1 MSPKRPSA
9 RDNERP
15 EIALAGARLGLTEE
29 VTRRRISRML
39 GRYAELKAQLPVGTI
54 LFYQVGS
61 FFETFEED
69 AKTISRELSI
79 GLTSREASGE
89 GRVPLAGVPGHAL
102 QEHLTTLLRKGHS
115 VAVAEQ
121 RPHPTKPKQFTRE
134 ISRILTPGTVIE
146 EGVLPAGESNYL
158 AAVVFQDGRAGVA
171 VVEASTGE
179 FTGTE
184 VPEEEVAA
192 ELERWSPREMVV
204 PERTAAEDL
213 PKIRATFSPAPRWT
227 FEPSAGEQ
235 ALKRHFG
242 VSSLKGFGL
251 DGRAALVGAAGALLQ
266 YLSSMRGGSP
276 PEQVVTF
283 RPYSPGTGMVL
294 DSATRRNLGL
304 DELIS
309 TIERTLTP
317 MGQRALRR
325 WIERPLLEADRINQ
339 RLEAVDALVA
349 DYMLREEAR
358 EHLSRIPDIERIA
371 TRIVRLSASPNDLL
385 SLRGALE
392 AISPL
397 KEALAS
403 AAPEGSLLARV
414 LAAMEEPPGVR
425 ELIAAAISEESSEI
439 IRAGYST
446 ELDEAREFR
455 DGAHEWLTRFEADER
470 LKTGLKT
477 LKVGYRDGEGYFI
490 EVAGKEGHAV
500 PAHYEHRKALKNA
513 ARYVTVELK
522 EHESRMLTARDEVER
537 LERQILGEIRAA
549 IKEAAPQLQRVAR
562 AVAVV
567 DVVSSFAAAAGELR
581 YCRPGVTE
589 ERGLRIVGGRHPVVE
604 HNLETPFVPNDSRI
618 EGSSR
623 LQIITGPNMAG
634 KSVYLRQIALI
645 TLLAQTG
652 SYVPAEEAALG
663 VVDRIFTRV
672 GAEDR
677 LASGE
682 STFMVEMTEAA
693 SILNSATER
702 SLVILDE
709 VGRGTS
715 TYDGMS
721 LAWAIAEYLHD
732 DVQALTLFATHYH
745 ELTQLADV
753 LPGCENYKAVVD
765 EVGGEIVFLHR
776 IESGAESSSYGVHV
790 ARLAGLPRRVTDR
803 ATDILTRLEAEG
815 VQNFAG

>member
-1 MSPKRPSA
+1 
-9 RDNERP
+9 
-15 EIALAGARLGLTEE
+15 
-29 VTRRRISRML
+29 ML
-39 GRYAELKAQLPVGTI
+39 GRYAELKAQLPPRTI

-69 AKTISRELSI
+69 AKTISKELSI
-79 GLTSREASGE
+79 RLTSREAAGE

-102 QEHLTTLLRKGHS
+102 QEHVATLLRKGHS

-121 RPHPTKPKQFTRE
+121 RPHPTRPKQFTRE

-146 EGVLPAGESNYL
+146 DDVLVAGESNYL
-158 AAVVFQDGRAGVA
+158 AAVVRRDGRAGVA

-184 VPEEEVAA
+184 IPEEELPA
-192 ELERWSPREMVV
+192 ELERWSPKELVV

-213 PKIRATFSPAPRWT
+213 PKVRATFSPAPRWT

-235 ALKRHFG
+235 ALRRHFG

-251 DGRAALVGAAGALLQ
+251 DGRDALIGAAGALLQ
-266 YLSSMRGGSP
+266 YLSGLRGGSS
-276 PEQVVTF
+276 PEQIVTF
-283 RPYSPGTGMVL
+283 RPYSPGSGMVL
-294 DSATRRNLGL
+294 DTATRRNLGL
-304 DELIS
+304 DELIE
-309 TIERTLTP
+309 TIDRTRTP
-317 MGQRALRR
+317 MGKRSLRR
-325 WIERPLLEADRINQ
+325 WIERPLLEANRINQ
-339 RLEAVDALVA
+339 RLEAVGTLVG

-385 SLRGALE
+385 SLKRALE
-392 AISPL
+392 AIEPL
-397 KEALAS
+397 KEALAP
-403 AAPEGSLLARV
+403 AAPEESLLHRV
-414 LAAMEEPPGVR
+414 LSAMEEPPGVR
-425 ELIAAAISEESSEI
+425 ELIAAAISEEEGEI
-439 IRAGYST
+439 IRVGYST

-455 DGAHEWLTRFEADER
+455 DGAHEWLTRFEANER
-470 LKTGLKT
+470 LKSGLKT

-490 EVAGKEGHAV
+490 EVAGRESRSV
-500 PAHYEHRKALKNA
+500 PPHYEHRKALKHN

-537 LERQILGEIRAA
+537 LERQILGQIRAA
-549 IKEAAPQLQRVAR
+549 VKEGAPQLQRVAR

-567 DVVSSFAAAAGELR
+567 DVVSSFAAAANELR
-581 YCRPGVTE
+581 YCRPEVTE
-589 ERGLRIVGGRHPVVE
+589 ERGLRVTAGRHPVVE
-604 HNLETPFVPNDSRI
+604 HSLETPFVPNDSRVD
-618 EGSSR
+618 GSSR

-634 KSVYLRQIALI
+634 KSVYLRQVALI
-645 TLLAQTG
+645 ALLAQTG

-693 SILNSATER
+693 SILNSATDR

-745 ELTQLADV
+745 ELTRLSEV
-753 LPGCENYKAVVD
+753 LPGCENHKASVE

-776 IESGAESSSYGVHV
+776 IEPGAESSSYGVHV
-790 ARLAGLPRRVTDR
+790 ARLAGLPRRVTER
-803 ATDILTRLEAEG
+803 AGEILARLEAEG
-815 VQNFAG
+815 VKDFAD

>member
-1 MSPKRPSA
+1 
-9 RDNERP
+9 
-15 EIALAGARLGLTEE
+15 
-29 VTRRRISRML
+29 ML
-39 GRYAELKAQLPVGTI
+39 GRYAELKAQLPPGTI
-54 LFYQVGS
+54 LFYQVGT

-69 AKTISRELSI
+69 AKTVSRELSI
-79 GLTSREASGE
+79 RLTSREAAGE

-102 QEHLTTLLRKGHS
+102 NEHVAALLRKGHS
-115 VAVAEQ
+115 VAIAEQ
-121 RPHPTKPKQFTRE
+121 RQHPTKPKQFTRE
-134 ISRILTPGTVIE
+134 VSRVLTPGTVIE
-146 EGVLPAGESNYL
+146 DNVLAAGQANYL
-158 AAVVFQDGRAGVA
+158 ATFVVRDGRAAVA

-179 FTGTE
+179 FTGAE
-184 VPEEEVAA
+184 VPEGELAA
-192 ELERWSPREMVV
+192 ELERWSPRELVL
-204 PERTAAEDL
+204 PERTAVEDL
-213 PKIRATFSPAPRWT
+213 PRVEAKISTAPRWT

-235 ALKRHFG
+235 TLKRHFG
-242 VSSLKGFGL
+242 TSNLKGFGL
-251 DGRAALVGAAGALLQ
+251 DGSPALVGAAGALLS
-266 YLSSMRGGSP
+266 YLTSLRGGSP
-276 PEQVVTF
+276 PEQVVSF
-283 RPYSPGTGMVL
+283 RRYEPGQAMVL

-304 DELIS
+304 EELIE
-309 TIERTLTP
+309 TIDRTRTP

-325 WIERPLLEADRINQ
+325 WLERPLLEAGRIEQ
-339 RLEAVDALVA
+339 RLEAVDALA
-349 DYMLREEAR
+349 GDYMLREGVR
-358 EHLSRIPDIERIA
+358 ELLSGVPDIERIA

-385 SLRGALE
+385 GLRGALE
-392 AISPL
+392 ALGPL
-397 KEALAS
+397 REALGP
-403 AAPEGSLLARV
+403 AAGEGSLLRRA

-425 ELIAAAISEESSEI
+425 ELIAAAISEEEGEI
-439 IRAGYST
+439 IRPGYSA
-446 ELDEAREFR
+446 ELDEARTFR
-455 DGAHEWLTRFEADER
+455 DGAHEWLTRFEAEER

-490 EVAGKEGHAV
+490 EVAGKEAHSV
-500 PAHYEHRKALKNA
+500 PPHYEHRKALKHN

-537 LERQILGEIRAA
+537 LERKILGEIRAA
-549 IKEAAPQLQRVAR
+549 VKEAAPELQKIAR

-567 DVVSSFAAAAGELR
+567 DVVASFAAAANELR
-581 YCRPGVTE
+581 YCRPRVTQ
-589 ERGLRIVGGRHPVVE
+589 ERGIEIVAGRHPVVE
-604 HNLETPFVPNDSRI
+604 HNTETPFVPNDARLD
-618 EGSSR
+618 GDSR

-634 KSVYLRQIALI
+634 KSVYLRQVALI

-652 SYVPAEEAALG
+652 SYVPAEAATLG

-693 SILNSATER
+693 SILNGATER

-745 ELTQLADV
+745 ELTRLADV
-753 LPGCENYKAVVD
+753 LPGCRNHKAAVE

-776 IESGAESSSYGVHV
+776 IEEGAESSSYGVHV
-790 ARLAGLPRRVTDR
+790 ARLAGLPRQVTDR
-803 ATDILTRLEAEG
+803 ADEILARLETEG
-815 VQNFAG
+815 VKGFAG

>member
-1 MSPKRPSA
+1 
-9 RDNERP
+9 
-15 EIALAGARLGLTEE
+15 
-29 VTRRRISRML
+29 ML
-39 GRYAELKAQLPVGTI
+39 GRYAELKAQLPPGTI
-54 LFYQVGS
+54 LFYQVGT

-69 AKTISRELSI
+69 AKTISKELSI
-79 GLTSREASGE
+79 RLTSREAAGYAG

-102 QEHLTTLLRKGHS
+102 QEHLATLLRKGHS

-121 RPHPTKPKQFTRE
+121 RQHPTKPKQFTRE
-134 ISRILTPGTVIE
+134 VSRILTPGTVIE
-146 EGVLPAGESNYL
+146 DNVLHAGESNYL
-158 AAVVFQDGRAGVA
+158 AAVVRRDGRAGVA

-213 PKIRATFSPAPRWT
+213 PKARATVSPAPRWT

-235 ALKRHFG
+235 ALKRHFE

-251 DGRAALVGAAGALLQ
+251 DGRPALVGAAGALLQ
-266 YLSSMRGGSP
+266 YLASLRGGSP

-283 RPYSPGTGMVL
+283 RPYAPGSGMVL
-294 DSATRRNLGL
+294 DAATRRNLGL
-304 DELIS
+304 DDLVE
-309 TIERTLTP
+309 TIDRTRTP

-325 WIERPLLEADRINQ
+325 WLERPLLEVDRINQ
-339 RLEAVDALVA
+339 RVEAVDSLVG

-358 EHLSRIPDIERIA
+358 EHLSSIPDVERIA

-385 SLRGALE
+385 SLRSALE
-392 AISPL
+392 AIGPL
-397 KEALAS
+397 KEALVS
-403 AAPEGSLLARV
+403 VAPEESLISRV
-414 LAAMEEPPGVR
+414 LSAMEEPPEVR
-425 ELIAAAISEESSEI
+425 ELIATAISEESGEI
-439 IRAGYST
+439 IRAGYSS

-470 LKTGLKT
+470 LKSGLKT

-490 EVAGKEGHAV
+490 EIAGKEGQAV
-500 PAHYEHRKALKNA
+500 PPHYEHRKALKNA

-522 EHESRMLTARDEVER
+522 EHESRMLNARDEVER
-537 LERQILGEIRAA
+537 LERQILGEIRSAV
-549 IKEAAPQLQRVAR
+549 KEAAPQLQRVAR

-581 YCRPGVTE
+581 YCRPEITE
-589 ERGLRIVGGRHPVVE
+589 ERGLRVTAGRHSVVE
-604 HNLETPFVPNDSRI
+604 QNLETPFVPNDTRI
-618 EGSSR
+618 DGGSR

-634 KSVYLRQIALI
+634 KSVYLRQVAIIA
-645 TLLAQTG
+645 LLAQTG
-652 SYVPAEEAALG
+652 SYVPAEEASLG

-732 DVQALTLFATHYH
+732 DVQSLTLFATHYH
-745 ELTQLADV
+745 ELTRLAEL
-753 LPGCENYKAVVD
+753 LPGCENHKAAVE

-776 IESGAESSSYGVHV
+776 IEGGAESSSYGVHV
-790 ARLAGLPRRVTDR
+790 ARLAGLPRQVTDR
-803 ATDILTRLEAEG
+803 AGEILGRLESEG
-815 VQNFAG
+815 VKDFAG

>member
-1 MSPKRPSA
+1 
-9 RDNERP
+9 
-15 EIALAGARLGLTEE
+15 
-29 VTRRRISRML
+29 ML
-39 GRYAELKAQLPVGTI
+39 GRYAELKAQLPPGTI
-54 LFYQVGS
+54 LFYQVGT

-79 GLTSREASGE
+79 RLTSREAAGE

-102 QEHLTTLLRKGHS
+102 QEHVAILLRKGHS

-121 RPHPTKPKQFTRE
+121 RPHPTRPKQFTRE
-134 ISRILTPGTVIE
+134 ISRVLTPGTVIE
-146 EGVLPAGESNYL
+146 DNVLSAGHANYL
-158 AAVVFQDGRAGVA
+158 AAINVRDGIAAVA

-184 VPEEEVAA
+184 VPEENLSA
-192 ELERWSPREMVV
+192 ELERWSPKEMVV

-213 PKIRATFSPAPRWT
+213 PKIRAAISPAPRWT
-227 FEPSAGEQ
+227 FEPSAGER
-235 ALKRHFG
+235 ALMRHFG
-242 VSSLKGFGL
+242 VSGLRGFGL
-251 DGRAALVGAAGALLQ
+251 DGRPALVGAAGALIQ
-266 YLSSMRGGSP
+266 YLASMRGGSP
-276 PEQVVTF
+276 PEQVVNF
-283 RPYSPGTGMVL
+283 RPYDPGTGMVL
-294 DSATRRNLGL
+294 DAATRRNLGL
-304 DELIS
+304 EELIE
-309 TIERTLTP
+309 TIDRTRTP

-325 WIERPLLEADRINQ
+325 WLERPLLEAGRINQ
-339 RLEAVDALVA
+339 RLEAVDALTG

-371 TRIVRLSASPNDLL
+371 TRIVRLSASPNELL
-385 SLRGALE
+385 SLKGALE
-392 AISPL
+392 ALGPL
-397 KEALAS
+397 KESLAAGRS
-403 AAPEGSLLARV
+403 SLLERA

-425 ELIAAAISEESSEI
+425 ELIAAAISEEEGEI
-439 IRAGYST
+439 IRVGYSG

-455 DGAHEWLTRFEADER
+455 DGAHDWLTRFEAEER

-490 EVAGKEGHAV
+490 EVAGKETRSV
-500 PAHYEHRKALKNA
+500 PPRYEHRKALKHN

-537 LERQILGEIRAA
+537 LERRILAEIRAA
-549 IKEAAPQLQRVAR
+549 VKDAAPELQKIAR
-562 AVAVV
+562 AIAVV
-567 DVVSSFAAAAGELR
+567 DVVASFATAATELR
-581 YCRPGVTE
+581 YCRPEVTE
-589 ERGLRIVGGRHPVVE
+589 ERGIKIIAGRHPVVE
-604 HNLETPFVPNDSRI
+604 HNTETPFVPNDARVD
-618 EGSSR
+618 GDSR

-634 KSVYLRQIALI
+634 KSVYLRQVALI

-652 SYVPAEEAALG
+652 SYVPAEEATLG
-663 VVDRIFTRV
+663 IVDRIFTRV

-693 SILNSATER
+693 SILNSATGR

-732 DVQALTLFATHYH
+732 DVQSLTLFATHYH
-745 ELTQLADV
+745 ELTRLAEM
-753 LPGCENYKAVVD
+753 LPGCRNQKATV
-765 EVGGEIVFLHR
+765 EEMGGEIVFLHR
-776 IESGAESSSYGVHV
+776 IEEGAESSSYGVHV
-790 ARLAGLPRRVTDR
+790 ARLAGLPRQVTDR
-803 ATDILTRLEAEG
+803 AGEILSRLESEG
-815 VQNFAG
+815 VKDFAG

>member
-1 MSPKRPSA
+1 
-9 RDNERP
+9 
-15 EIALAGARLGLTEE
+15 
-29 VTRRRISRML
+29 ML
-39 GRYAELKAQLPVGTI
+39 GRYAELKAQLPEGTI
-54 LFYQVGS
+54 LFYQVGT

-69 AKTISRELSI
+69 AKKISQALSI
-79 GLTSREASGE
+79 RLTSREAAGYAG

-102 QEHLTTLLRKGHS
+102 EEHTATLLRKGHS
-115 VAVAEQ
+115 VAIAEQ
-121 RPHPTKPKQFTRE
+121 RQHPTKPKQFTRE

-146 EGVLPAGESNYL
+146 DNILATGESNYL
-158 AAVVFQDGRAGVA
+158 AAVLTRDGKTGIA

-184 VPEEEVAA
+184 VPEEELAA
-192 ELERWSPREMVV
+192 ELERWSPREMLV

-213 PKIRATFSPAPRWT
+213 PKVRAAFSPAPRWT

-235 ALKRHFG
+235 ALKGHFG
-242 VSSLKGFGL
+242 VASLKGFGL
-251 DGRAALVGAAGALLQ
+251 DGREALVGAAGALLR
-266 YLSSMRGGSP
+266 YLANTRGGSP

-283 RPYSPGTGMVL
+283 RRYSPGSGMVL

-304 DELIS
+304 DELIA
-309 TIERTLTP
+309 TVDRTRTP

-325 WIERPLLEADRINQ
+325 WLERPLLEVEHIEQ
-339 RLEAVDALVA
+339 RLDAVGALHS

-358 EHLSRIPDIERIA
+358 EHLGGIPDVERIA

-385 SLRGALE
+385 SLRSALE
-392 AISPL
+392 AIRPL
-397 KEALAS
+397 KESLAPATTEGALLS
-403 AAPEGSLLARV
+403 RV
-414 LAAMEEPPGVR
+414 LSAMEEPPGVR
-425 ELIAAAISEESSEI
+425 ELVSAAISEEAGEI
-439 IRAGYST
+439 IRRGYSS

-490 EVAGKEGHAV
+490 EVAGKETSSV
-500 PAHYEHRKALKNA
+500 PPRYEHRKALKHN
-513 ARYVTVELK
+513 ARYVTVDLK
-522 EHESRMLTARDEVER
+522 EHEARMLTARDEVER
-537 LERQILGEIRAA
+537 VERRILGEIRAA
-549 IKEAAPQLQRVAR
+549 VKEAAPQLQRVAR

-567 DVVSSFAAAAGELR
+567 DVVASFAAAANELR
-581 YCRPGVTE
+581 YCRPNLTGD
-589 ERGLRIVGGRHPVVE
+589 RGMKVLGGRHPVVE
-604 HNLETPFVPNDSRI
+604 HALETPFVPNDA
-618 EGSSR
+618 EVGGESR

-634 KSVYLRQIALI
+634 KSVYLRQVALI
-645 TLLAQTG
+645 ALLAQTG
-652 SYVPAEEAALG
+652 SYVPADEVTLG

-732 DVQALTLFATHYH
+732 DVQSLTLFATHYH
-745 ELTQLADV
+745 ELTRLTEV
-753 LPGCENYKAVVD
+753 LPGCRNYKAAVE

-776 IESGAESSSYGVHV
+776 IEEGAESSSYGVHV
-790 ARLAGLPRRVTDR
+790 ARLAGLPPRVTER
-803 ATDILTRLEAEG
+803 AGEILARLESEG
-815 VQNFAG
+815 VKDFAG

>member
-1 MSPKRPSA
+1 
-9 RDNERP
+9 
-15 EIALAGARLGLTEE
+15 
-29 VTRRRISRML
+29 ML
-39 GRYAELKAQLPVGTI
+39 GRYAELKAQLPPGTI
-54 LFYQVGS
+54 LFYQVGT

-69 AKTISRELSI
+69 AKTISKELSI
-79 GLTSREASGE
+79 RLTSREAAGYAG

-102 QEHLTTLLRKGHS
+102 QEHLATLLRKGHS

-121 RPHPTKPKQFTRE
+121 RQHPTKPKQYTRE
-134 ISRILTPGTVIE
+134 VSRILTPGTVIE
-146 EGVLPAGESNYL
+146 DNVLHAGESNYL
-158 AAVVFQDGRAGVA
+158 AAVVRRDGRAGVA

-192 ELERWSPREMVV
+192 ELERWSPREMLV

-213 PKIRATFSPAPRWT
+213 PKARATVSPAPRWT

-235 ALKRHFG
+235 ALKRHFE

-251 DGRAALVGAAGALLQ
+251 DGRPALVGAAGALLH
-266 YLSSMRGGSP
+266 YLASLRGGSP

-283 RPYSPGTGMVL
+283 RPYVPGSGMVL
-294 DSATRRNLGL
+294 DAATRRNLGL
-304 DELIS
+304 DDLVE
-309 TIERTLTP
+309 TIDRTRTP

-325 WIERPLLEADRINQ
+325 WLERPLLEVDRINQ
-339 RLEAVDALVA
+339 RLEAVDSLVG

-358 EHLSRIPDIERIA
+358 EHLSRIPDVERIA

-385 SLRGALE
+385 SLRSALE
-392 AISPL
+392 AIGPL
-397 KEALAS
+397 KEALVPVS
-403 AAPEGSLLARV
+403 PEGSMLSRT

-425 ELIAAAISEESSEI
+425 ELIAAAISEESGEI
-439 IRAGYST
+439 IRAGYSS

-470 LKTGLKT
+470 LKSGLKT

-490 EVAGKEGHAV
+490 EIAGKEGHTV
-500 PAHYEHRKALKNA
+500 PPHYEHRKALKNA

-522 EHESRMLTARDEVER
+522 EHESRMLNARDEVDR
-537 LERQILGEIRAA
+537 LERQILGEIRSAV
-549 IKEAAPQLQRVAR
+549 KEAAPQLQRVAR

-581 YCRPGVTE
+581 YCRPEITE
-589 ERGLRIVGGRHPVVE
+589 ERGLRVTAGRHPVVE
-604 HNLETPFVPNDSRI
+604 QNLEAPFVPNDSRI
-618 EGSSR
+618 DGDSR

-634 KSVYLRQIALI
+634 KSVYLRQVAIIA
-645 TLLAQTG
+645 LLAQTG
-652 SYVPAEEAALG
+652 SYVPAEEASLS

-693 SILNSATER
+693 SILNAATER

-732 DVQALTLFATHYH
+732 DVQSLTLFATHYH
-745 ELTQLADV
+745 ELTRLAEL
-753 LPGCENYKAVVD
+753 LPGCENHKAAVE

-776 IESGAESSSYGVHV
+776 IEGGAESSSYGVHV
-790 ARLAGLPRRVTDR
+790 ARLAGLPRQVTDR
-803 ATDILTRLEAEG
+803 AGEILGRLESEG
-815 VQNFAG
+815 VKDFAG

>member
-1 MSPKRPSA
+1 
-9 RDNERP
+9 
-15 EIALAGARLGLTEE
+15 
-29 VTRRRISRML
+29 ML
-39 GRYAELKAQLPVGTI
+39 GRYAELKAQLPPGTI
-54 LFYQVGS
+54 LFYQVGT

-79 GLTSREASGE
+79 RLTSREAAGE

-102 QEHLTTLLRKGHS
+102 QEHLTTLLRKGYS

-121 RPHPTKPKQFTRE
+121 RQHPTKPKQFTRE
-134 ISRILTPGTVIE
+134 ISRVLTPGTVIE
-146 EGVLPAGESNYL
+146 DNVLAAGESNYL
-158 AAVVFQDGRAGVA
+158 VAVARRDGRAGIA

-184 VPEEEVAA
+184 VPEEQVAA
-192 ELERWSPREMVV
+192 ELERWAPKELVV
-204 PERTAAEDL
+204 SERTAAEDL
-213 PKIRATFSPAPRWT
+213 PKIRATVSPAPRWT

-235 ALKRHFG
+235 ALMRHFG
-242 VSSLKGFGL
+242 VSTLKGLGL
-251 DGRAALVGAAGALLQ
+251 DGRDALVGAAGALLQ
-266 YLSSMRGGSP
+266 YLSSLRGGSP
-276 PEQVVTF
+276 PEQVVSF
-283 RPYSPGTGMVL
+283 RPYFPSSGMVL
-294 DSATRRNLGL
+294 DAATRRNLGL
-304 DELIS
+304 DELIE
-309 TIERTLTP
+309 TINRTRTP

-325 WIERPLLEADRINQ
+325 WIERPLTEVDRINQ
-339 RLEAVDALVA
+339 RLEAVDTLAS

-385 SLRGALE
+385 SLRNALE
-392 AISPL
+392 AIGPL

-403 AAPEGSLLARV
+403 VAYEGSLLSRV
-414 LAAMEEPPGVR
+414 LSAMEEPPGVR
-425 ELIAAAISEESSEI
+425 ELISTAISEEEGEI
-439 IRAGYST
+439 IRAGYSS

-477 LKVGYRDGEGYFI
+477 LRVGYRDGEGYFI
-490 EVAGKEGHAV
+490 EVAGKDAHAV
-500 PAHYEHRKALKNA
+500 PSRYEHRKALKHN
-513 ARYVTVELK
+513 ARYVTLELK

-537 LERQILGEIRAA
+537 LERQILVEIRAA
-549 IKEAAPQLQRVAR
+549 VKEAAPQLQRVAR

-567 DVVSSFAAAAGELR
+567 DVVASFAAAANEHR
-581 YCRPGVTE
+581 YCRPEITE
-589 ERGLRIVGGRHPVVE
+589 ERGLSLVAGRHPVVE
-604 HNLETPFVPNDSRI
+604 QNQGTPFVPNGTQLD
-618 EGSSR
+618 GASR

-634 KSVYLRQIALI
+634 KSVYLRQVALI
-645 TLLAQTG
+645 ALLAQTG
-652 SYVPAEEAALG
+652 SYVPAEGASLG

-693 SILNSATER
+693 SILNSATEK

-732 DVQALTLFATHYH
+732 DVQSLTLFATHYH
-745 ELTQLADV
+745 ELTRLAER
-753 LPGCENYKAVVD
+753 LPGCENHKAVVE
-765 EVGGEIVFLHR
+765 EVGGEIIFLHR
-776 IESGAESSSYGVHV
+776 IEPGAESSSYGVHV
-790 ARLAGLPRRVTDR
+790 ARLAGLPSSVTER
-803 ATDILTRLEAEG
+803 ADEILSRLEAEG
-815 VQNFAG
+815 VKDFAG

>member
-1 MSPKRPSA
+1 
-9 RDNERP
+9 
-15 EIALAGARLGLTEE
+15 
-29 VTRRRISRML
+29 ML
-39 GRYAELKAQLPVGTI
+39 ERYAELKAQLPPGTI
-54 LFYQVGS
+54 LFYQVGT

-69 AKTISRELSI
+69 AKRISQALSI
-79 GLTSREASGE
+79 RLTSREAAGYAG

-102 QEHLTTLLRKGHS
+102 QEHLATLLRKGHS

-121 RPHPTKPKQFTRE
+121 RQHPTKPKQFTRE
-134 ISRILTPGTVIE
+134 VTQILTPGTVIE
-146 EGVLPAGESNYL
+146 DNVLSAGHANYL
-158 AAVVFQDGRAGVA
+158 ASFVLRNGTAGIA

-184 VPEEEVAA
+184 VSEDQLAA
-192 ELERWSPREMVV
+192 ELERWQPSELVV

-213 PKIRATFSPAPRWT
+213 PKVRASVSPAPRWT
-227 FEPSAGEQ
+227 FEPSAGEH

-242 VSSLKGFGL
+242 TSNLKGFGL
-251 DGRAALVGAAGALLQ
+251 DGRPALVGAAGALLQ
-266 YLSSMRGGSP
+266 YLASLRGGSA
-276 PEQVVTF
+276 PEQVVAF
-283 RPYSPGTGMVL
+283 RPYDPGSGMLL
-294 DSATRRNLGL
+294 DTTTRRNLGL
-304 DELIS
+304 DDLIS
-309 TIERTLTP
+309 TLDRTRTP

-325 WIERPLLEADRINQ
+325 WLERPLLEADRIEQ
-339 RLEAVDALVA
+339 RLEAVDSLAG
-349 DYMLREEAR
+349 DYMLREEVR
-358 EHLSRIPDIERIA
+358 ENLGRIPDVERIA

-392 AISPL
+392 ALGPL
-397 KEALAS
+397 EAALAP
-403 AAPEGSLLARV
+403 AAKKSSLLERV
-414 LAAMEEPPGVR
+414 ISAMEEPPGVR
-425 ELIAAAISEESSEI
+425 ELVAAAISEESGEI
-439 IRAGYST
+439 IREGYSS

-455 DGAHEWLTRFEADER
+455 DGAHDWLTRFESEER

-477 LKVGYRDGEGYFI
+477 LKVGYRDGEGYFV
-490 EVAGKEGHAV
+490 EVAGKETSNV
-500 PAHYEHRKALKNA
+500 PPRYEHRKALKHN

-522 EHESRMLTARDEVER
+522 EHESRMLGARDEVER
-537 LERQILGEIRAA
+537 LERKILAEIRAA
-549 IKEAAPQLQRVAR
+549 VKDAAPELQKISR

-567 DVVSSFAAAAGELR
+567 DVISSFAAAATDLR
-581 YCRPGVTE
+581 YCRPEVGE
-589 ERGLRIVGGRHPVVE
+589 ERGIRVVGGRHPVAE
-604 HNLETPFVPNDSRI
+604 HNTETPFVPNDARVD
-618 EGSSR
+618 GDSR

-634 KSVYLRQIALI
+634 KSVYLRQVALI
-645 TLLAQTG
+645 SLLAQTG
-652 SYVPAEEAALG
+652 SYVPADEATLG

-732 DVQALTLFATHYH
+732 DVQSLTLFATHYH
-745 ELTQLADV
+745 ELTRLEEI
-753 LPGCENYKAVVD
+753 LPGCRNQKAAAE

-776 IESGAESSSYGVHV
+776 IEEGTESSSYGVHV
-790 ARLAGLPRRVTDR
+790 ARLAGLPRQVTDR
-803 ATDILTRLEAEG
+803 AGEILSRLEAEG
-815 VQNFAG
+815 VKDFAG

>member
-1 MSPKRPSA
+1 
-9 RDNERP
+9 
-15 EIALAGARLGLTEE
+15 
-29 VTRRRISRML
+29 ML
-39 GRYAELKAQLPVGTI
+39 GRYAELKAQLPQGTI
-54 LFYQVGS
+54 LFYQVGT

-79 GLTSREASGE
+79 RLTSREAAGE

-102 QEHLTTLLRKGHS
+102 QEHVAVLLRKGHS
-115 VAVAEQ
+115 VAIAEQ
-121 RPHPTKPKQFTRE
+121 RPHPTRPKQFTRE
-134 ISRILTPGTVIE
+134 ISRVLTPGTVIE
-146 EGVLPAGESNYL
+146 DNVLSAGHANYL
-158 AAVVFQDGRAGVA
+158 AAINVHNGMVGVA
-171 VVEASTGE
+171 IVEASTGE

-184 VPEEEVAA
+184 VPEEDLAA

-213 PKIRATFSPAPRWT
+213 PKVRAAISSAPRWT
-227 FEPSAGEQ
+227 FEPSAGER
-235 ALKRHFG
+235 ALTRHFE
-242 VSSLKGFGL
+242 VSSLKGYGL
-251 DGRAALVGAAGALLQ
+251 YGRPALVGAAGALIQ
-266 YLSSMRGGSP
+266 YLASMRGGSP
-276 PEQVVTF
+276 PEQVVNF
-283 RPYSPGTGMVL
+283 RPYDPGSGMVL

-304 DELIS
+304 EELIQ
-309 TIERTLTP
+309 TIDRTRTP

-325 WIERPLLEADRINQ
+325 WLERPLLEADRINQ
-339 RLEAVDALVA
+339 RLEAVDALA
-349 DYMLREEAR
+349 SDYMLREEAR
-358 EHLSRIPDIERIA
+358 ERLSRISDIERIA

-385 SLRGALE
+385 SLKGALE
-392 AISPL
+392 ALGPL
-397 KEALAS
+397 KESLGS
-403 AAPEGSLLARV
+403 AARVSSLVHRA
-414 LAAMEEPPGVR
+414 LAAMEEPPGVK
-425 ELIAAAISEESSEI
+425 ELIAAAISEEEGEI
-439 IRAGYST
+439 IRAGYSR

-455 DGAHEWLTRFEADER
+455 DGAHDWLTRFESRER

-490 EVAGKEGHAV
+490 EVGGKETGNV
-500 PAHYEHRKALKNA
+500 PPRYEHRKALKHN

-537 LERQILGEIRAA
+537 LERRILSEIRAA
-549 IKEAAPQLQRVAR
+549 VKDAAPELQKIAR

-567 DVVSSFAAAAGELR
+567 DVISSFATAATELR
-581 YCRPGVTE
+581 YCRPEVTE
-589 ERGLRIVGGRHPVVE
+589 ERGLRVIAGRHPVVE
-604 HNLETPFVPNDSRI
+604 HNTETPFVPNDARVS
-618 EGSSR
+618 GDSR

-634 KSVYLRQIALI
+634 KSVYLRQVALI
-645 TLLAQTG
+645 ALLAQTG
-652 SYVPAEEAALG
+652 SYVPAEQATLG

-745 ELTQLADV
+745 ELTRLAEM
-753 LPGCENYKAVVD
+753 LPGCRNHKAIV
-765 EVGGEIVFLHR
+765 EEIGGEIVFLHR
-776 IESGAESSSYGVHV
+776 IEEGAESSSYGVHV
-790 ARLAGLPRRVTDR
+790 ARLAGLPRQVTDR
-803 ATDILTRLEAEG
+803 AGEILSRLESEG
-815 VQNFAG
+815 VKDFAG

>member
-1 MSPKRPSA
+1 
-9 RDNERP
+9 
-15 EIALAGARLGLTEE
+15 
-29 VTRRRISRML
+29 ML
-39 GRYAELKAQLPVGTI
+39 GRYAELKAQLPPGTI
-54 LFYQVGS
+54 LFYQVGT

-69 AKTISRELSI
+69 AKTISKELSI
-79 GLTSREASGE
+79 RLTSREAAGYAG

-102 QEHLTTLLRKGHS
+102 QEHLATLLRKGHS

-121 RPHPTKPKQFTRE
+121 RQHPTKPKQFTRE
-134 ISRILTPGTVIE
+134 VSRILTPGTVIE
-146 EGVLPAGESNYL
+146 DNVLHAGESNYL
-158 AAVVFQDGRAGVA
+158 AAVVRRDGRAGVA

-184 VPEEEVAA
+184 VSEEEVAA

-213 PKIRATFSPAPRWT
+213 PKVRATISPAPRWT

-235 ALKRHFG
+235 ALRRHFE

-251 DGRAALVGAAGALLQ
+251 DGRPALVGAAGALLQ
-266 YLSSMRGGSP
+266 YLATLRGGSP

-283 RPYSPGTGMVL
+283 RPYAPGSGMVL
-294 DSATRRNLGL
+294 DTATRRNLGL
-304 DELIS
+304 NDLIE
-309 TIERTLTP
+309 TIDRTRTP

-325 WIERPLLEADRINQ
+325 WLERPLLEVDRINQ
-339 RLEAVDALVA
+339 RLEAVDSLVG

-358 EHLSRIPDIERIA
+358 EHLSSIPDVERIA

-385 SLRGALE
+385 SLRSALE
-392 AISPL
+392 AIGPL
-397 KEALAS
+397 KEVLVPIS
-403 AAPEGSLLARV
+403 PEGSMLSRT

-425 ELIAAAISEESSEI
+425 ELIATAISEESGEI
-439 IRAGYST
+439 IRAGYSS

-490 EVAGKEGHAV
+490 EIAGKEGHAV
-500 PAHYEHRKALKNA
+500 PPHYEHRKALKNA

-522 EHESRMLTARDEVER
+522 EHESRMLNARDEVER
-537 LERQILGEIRAA
+537 LERQILGEIRSAV
-549 IKEAAPQLQRVAR
+549 KEAAPQLQRVAR

-581 YCRPGVTE
+581 YCRPEITQ
-589 ERGLRIVGGRHPVVE
+589 ERGMRVTAGRHPVVE
-604 HNLETPFVPNDSRI
+604 QNLETPFVPNDTRI
-618 EGSSR
+618 DGDSR

-634 KSVYLRQIALI
+634 KSVYLRQVAIIA
-645 TLLAQTG
+645 LLAQTG
-652 SYVPAEEAALG
+652 SYVPAEEASLG

-693 SILNSATER
+693 SILNAATER

-732 DVQALTLFATHYH
+732 DVQSLTLFATHYH
-745 ELTQLADV
+745 ELTRLAEL
-753 LPGCENYKAVVD
+753 LPGCENHKAAVE

-776 IESGAESSSYGVHV
+776 IEEGAESSSYGVHV
-790 ARLAGLPRRVTDR
+790 ARLAGLPRQVTDR
-803 ATDILTRLEAEG
+803 AGEILGRLESEG
-815 VQNFAG
+815 VKDFAG

>member
-1 MSPKRPSA
+1 
-9 RDNERP
+9 
-15 EIALAGARLGLTEE
+15 
-29 VTRRRISRML
+29 ML
-39 GRYAELKAQLPVGTI
+39 GRYSELKAQLPPGTI
-54 LFYQVGS
+54 LFYQVGT

-69 AKTISRELSI
+69 AKTISKELSI
-79 GLTSREASGE
+79 RLTSREAAGE

-102 QEHLTTLLRKGHS
+102 QEHLATLLRKGHS

-121 RPHPTKPKQFTRE
+121 RQHPTKPKQFTRE
-134 ISRILTPGTVIE
+134 ISRTLTPGTVIE
-146 EGVLPAGESNYL
+146 EGVLSAGESNYL
-158 AAVVFQDGRAGVA
+158 AAYVVRDGQAGVA

-184 VPEEEVAA
+184 VPEEDLPA

-213 PKIRATFSPAPRWT
+213 PKVRATISPAPRWT

-251 DGRAALVGAAGALLQ
+251 NGRSALVGAAGALLQ

-294 DSATRRNLGL
+294 DSTTRRNLGL
-304 DELIS
+304 DRLIE
-309 TIERTLTP
+309 TIDRTRTP

-325 WIERPLLEADRINQ
+325 WIERPLLEANRINQ

-371 TRIVRLSASPNDLL
+371 TRIVRLSASPNDLI
-385 SLRGALE
+385 SLRSALE
-392 AISPL
+392 AIGPL
-397 KEALAS
+397 KEALAP
-403 AAPEGSLLARV
+403 AASEGSLLART

-425 ELIAAAISEESSEI
+425 ELVAAAISEEAGEI

-490 EVAGKEGHAV
+490 EVAGKEGNTV
-500 PAHYEHRKALKNA
+500 PTHYEHRKALKNA

-549 IKEAAPQLQRVAR
+549 IKEAAPQLQRMAR

-567 DVVSSFAAAAGELR
+567 DVISSFAAAAGELR
-581 YCRPGVTE
+581 YCRPEVTE
-589 ERGLRIVGGRHPVVE
+589 ERGLSIAGGRHPVVE
-604 HNLETPFVPNDSRI
+604 HSLETPFVPNGSRI
-618 EGSSR
+618 DGTSR

-645 TLLAQTG
+645 VLLAQTG

-721 LAWAIAEYLHD
+721 LAWAMAEYLHD

-745 ELTQLADV
+745 ELTRLADV
-753 LPGCENYKAVVD
+753 LPGCENYKAVAE

-776 IESGAESSSYGVHV
+776 IEPGVESSSYGVHV
-790 ARLAGLPRRVTDR
+790 ARLAGLPRRVTER
-803 ATDILTRLEAEG
+803 ANEILDRLESEG
-815 VQNFAG
+815 VKDFAG

>member
-15 EIALAGARLGLTEE
+15 EIALAGAHLGLTEE
-29 VTRRRISRML
+29 VTRRRINPML
-39 GRYAELKAQLPVGTI
+39 GRYAELKAQLPPGTI
-54 LFYQVGS
+54 LFYQVGT

-69 AKTISRELSI
+69 AKTISKELSI
-79 GLTSREASGE
+79 RLTSREAAGE

-102 QEHLTTLLRKGHS
+102 QEHVTILLRKGHS
-115 VAVAEQ
+115 VAIAEQ
-121 RPHPTKPKQFTRE
+121 RQHPTRPKQFTRE

-146 EGVLPAGESNYL
+146 DNVLSAGHANYL
-158 AAVVFQDGRAGVA
+158 AAINVRDGIAGIA

-184 VPEEEVAA
+184 VSEESLSA
-192 ELERWSPREMVV
+192 ELERWSPKELVV

-213 PKIRATFSPAPRWT
+213 PKIRAAISPAPRWT
-227 FEPSAGEQ
+227 FEPSAGER
-235 ALKRHFG
+235 ALMRHFG
-242 VSSLKGFGL
+242 VSGLKGFGL
-251 DGRAALVGAAGALLQ
+251 DGHPALVGAAGALIQ
-266 YLSSMRGGSP
+266 YLASMRGGSP
-276 PEQVVTF
+276 PEQVVNF
-283 RPYSPGTGMVL
+283 RPYDPGAGMVL

-304 DELIS
+304 EELIG
-309 TIERTLTP
+309 TVDRTRTP

-325 WIERPLLEADRINQ
+325 WLERPLLEVDRINQ
-339 RLEAVDALVA
+339 RLSAVDALTG

-358 EHLSRIPDIERIA
+358 EHLSGIPDIERIA

-385 SLRGALE
+385 SLKRALE
-392 AISPL
+392 ALGPL
-397 KEALAS
+397 KETLAS
-403 AAPEGSLLARV
+403 AAERSSLIQRA

-425 ELIAAAISEESSEI
+425 EFIA
-439 IRAGYST
+439 
-446 ELDEAREFR
+446 
-455 DGAHEWLTRFEADER
+455 
-470 LKTGLKT
+470 
-477 LKVGYRDGEGYFI
+477 
-490 EVAGKEGHAV
+490 VAGKEARAV
-500 PAHYEHRKALKNA
+500 PPRYEHRKALKHN

-537 LERQILGEIRAA
+537 LERKILAEIRAA
-549 IKEAAPQLQRVAR
+549 VKDAAPELQKIAR
-562 AVAVV
+562 AIAVV
-567 DVVSSFAAAAGELR
+567 DVISSFATAATELR
-581 YCRPGVTE
+581 YCRPEMTE
-589 ERGLRIVGGRHPVVE
+589 ERGIHIVAGRHPVVE
-604 HNLETPFVPNDSRI
+604 HNTETPFVPNDARVD
-618 EGSSR
+618 GDSR

-634 KSVYLRQIALI
+634 KSVYLRQVALI

-652 SYVPAEEAALG
+652 SYVPSEEATLG

-732 DVQALTLFATHYH
+732 DVQSLTLFATHYH
-745 ELTQLADV
+745 ELTRLTEM
-753 LPGCENYKAVVD
+753 LPGCRNHKATV
-765 EVGGEIVFLHR
+765 EEIGGEIVFLHR
-776 IESGAESSSYGVHV
+776 IEEGAESSSYGVHV
-790 ARLAGLPRRVTDR
+790 ARLAGLPRQVTER
-803 ATDILTRLEAEG
+803 AGEILSRLESEG
-815 VQNFAG
+815 VKDFAG

>member
-1 MSPKRPSA
+1 
-9 RDNERP
+9 
-15 EIALAGARLGLTEE
+15 
-29 VTRRRISRML
+29 ML
-39 GRYAELKAQLPVGTI
+39 GRYAELKAQLPSGTI
-54 LFYQVGS
+54 LFYQVGT

-69 AKTISRELSI
+69 AKTISKELSI
-79 GLTSREASGE
+79 RLTSREAAGYAG

-102 QEHLTTLLRKGHS
+102 QEHLAMLLRKGHS

-121 RPHPTKPKQFTRE
+121 RQHPTKPKQFTRE
-134 ISRILTPGTVIE
+134 VSRILTPGTVIE
-146 EGVLPAGESNYL
+146 DNVLHAGESNYL
-158 AAVVFQDGRAGVA
+158 AAVVRRDGRAGVA

-213 PKIRATFSPAPRWT
+213 PKARATVSPAPRWT

-235 ALKRHFG
+235 ALKRHFE

-251 DGRAALVGAAGALLQ
+251 DGRPALVGAAGALLQ
-266 YLSSMRGGSP
+266 YLASLRGGSP

-283 RPYSPGTGMVL
+283 RPYAPGSGMVL
-294 DSATRRNLGL
+294 DAATRRNLGL
-304 DELIS
+304 DDLVE
-309 TIERTLTP
+309 TIDRTRTP

-325 WIERPLLEADRINQ
+325 WLERPLLEVDRINQ
-339 RLEAVDALVA
+339 RVEAVDSLVG

-358 EHLSRIPDIERIA
+358 EHLSSIPDVERIA

-385 SLRGALE
+385 SLRSALE
-392 AISPL
+392 AIGPL
-397 KEALAS
+397 KEALVS
-403 AAPEGSLLARV
+403 VAPEESLISRV
-414 LAAMEEPPGVR
+414 LSAMEEPPEVR
-425 ELIAAAISEESSEI
+425 ELIATAISEESGEI
-439 IRAGYST
+439 IRAGYSS

-470 LKTGLKT
+470 LKSGLKT

-490 EVAGKEGHAV
+490 EIAGKEGQAV
-500 PAHYEHRKALKNA
+500 PPHYEHRKALKNA

-522 EHESRMLTARDEVER
+522 EHESRMLNARDEVER
-537 LERQILGEIRAA
+537 LERQILGEIRSAV
-549 IKEAAPQLQRVAR
+549 KEAAPQLQRVAR

-581 YCRPGVTE
+581 YCRPEITE
-589 ERGLRIVGGRHPVVE
+589 ERGLRVTAGRHSVVE
-604 HNLETPFVPNDSRI
+604 QNLETPFVPNDTRI
-618 EGSSR
+618 DGGSR

-634 KSVYLRQIALI
+634 KSVYLRQVAIIA
-645 TLLAQTG
+645 LLAQTG
-652 SYVPAEEAALG
+652 SYVPAEEASLG

-732 DVQALTLFATHYH
+732 DVQSLTLFATHYH
-745 ELTQLADV
+745 ELTRLAEL
-753 LPGCENYKAVVD
+753 LPGCENHKAAVE

-776 IESGAESSSYGVHV
+776 IEGGAESSSYGVHV
-790 ARLAGLPRRVTDR
+790 ARLAGLPRQVTDR
-803 ATDILTRLEAEG
+803 AGEILGRLESEG
-815 VQNFAG
+815 VKDFAG